1 MDNFVDN
8 LVYTLGKGR
17 GKHGEM
23 CSFMWKRQLLL
34 NIYPQFYPDF
44 PVSVKLFTFLYV
56 FINSIDLRATPP
68 FILTLSVMTQT
79 RQEKRFSRRVFPF
92 LFPCSPMV
100 AALHNRHIQLQI
112 IDICLLSQKGTHI
125 IRIQNSFRNK
135 PMAASPL
142 LHPLSHGSIG
152 KQLL

>member
-79 RQEKRFSRRVFPF
+79 RQGETLLPAGLPLFIPLFTDGSRSAQQAYTAPD
-92 LFPCSPMV
+92 
-100 AALHNRHIQLQI
+100 NRYL
-112 IDICLLSQKGTHI
+112 
-125 IRIQNSFRNK
+125 
-135 PMAASPL
+135 SPL
-142 LHPLSHGSIG
+142 PKSANSGSSDHAFC
-152 KQLL
+152 

>member
-79 RQEKRFSRRVFPF
+79 RQGETLLPAGLPLFIPLFTDGILYLYHRVVRGAVSRCFHGPKDGGVGTQPWACSGRNSVF
-92 LFPCSPMV
+92 
-100 AALHNRHIQLQI
+100 
-112 IDICLLSQKGTHI
+112 
-125 IRIQNSFRNK
+125 
-135 PMAASPL
+135 
-142 LHPLSHGSIG
+142 
-152 KQLL
+152 

>member
-56 FINSIDLRATPP
+56 FINSIVAFRVKCKNFSHKLQKRAFKRY
-68 FILTLSVMTQT
+68 FIPS
-79 RQEKRFSRRVFPF
+79 
-92 LFPCSPMV
+92 
-100 AALHNRHIQLQI
+100 
-112 IDICLLSQKGTHI
+112 
-125 IRIQNSFRNK
+125 
-135 PMAASPL
+135 
-142 LHPLSHGSIG
+142 
-152 KQLL
+152 